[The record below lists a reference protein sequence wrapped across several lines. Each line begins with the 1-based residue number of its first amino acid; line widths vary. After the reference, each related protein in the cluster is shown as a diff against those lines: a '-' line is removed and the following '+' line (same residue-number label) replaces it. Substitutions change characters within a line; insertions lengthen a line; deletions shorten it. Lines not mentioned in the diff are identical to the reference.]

1 MSSTQK
7 LIYAS
12 EDAYFNIKE
21 NFTATILSSMTVACT
36 IAILSIFIIIFF
48 NLRGAVEDWGER
60 THIIAYLKDNTSSA
74 TLKTL
79 QANARAVDGVKE
91 LRFVTKSEALKNLS
105 EELSEHSAI
114 FEGVKKD
121 ILPASFEIK
130 VTEEFRDP
138 AKIMQTVR
146 ALKNLKGVSEVQY
159 GQEQIKQL
167 ASFLKFFEF
176 TALSLGIFFSAAIIF
191 IISNTV
197 RMTVYARKD
206 SIEVMRQ
213 VGASETYIKVPFF
226 IEGLL
231 MGVLGGVMALVVLYF
246 ARYFFLQRTPEFL
259 SFILVNPFT
268 PLMLVVILFVTGV
281 TLGAVGSLV
290 SMRKFLSL

>member
-36 IAILSIFIIIFF
+36 IAILAIFIIIFF
-48 NLRGAVEDWGER
+48 NLRSTVEGWGER
-60 THIIAYLKDNTSSA
+60 THIIAYVEDGVSGS
-74 TLKTL
+74 TLRSL
-79 QANARAVDGVKE
+79 EANVKAAGGVKE
-91 LRFVTKSEALKNLS
+91 VGYVSKADALKNLS

-138 AKIMQTVR
+138 AKIMRTVK
-146 ALKNLKGVSEVQY
+146 ALKRLKGLSEVQY
-159 GQEQIKQL
+159 GQEQIEQL

-176 TALSLGIFFSAAIIF
+176 TALSLGVFFSAAVIF

-231 MGVLGGVMALVVLYF
+231 MGVLGGVLALVVLYF
-246 ARYFFLQRTPEFL
+246 ARYFFIQRTPEFL
-259 SFILVNPFT
+259 SFLLVNPFT
-268 PLMLVVILFVTGV
+268 PLMLIGILFVTGV
-281 TLGAVGSLV
+281 ALGSIGSLV
-290 SMRKFLSL
+290 SMRKFLRI